1 MEKPHILLIKT
12 ALGKY
17 FYEVGR
23 NEIVAIQDDL
33 FALLSTVMKTG
44 VQPEQDGREVTT
56 QYYNL

>member
-56 QYYNL
+56 